1 MRTPLLRAVASPRFG
16 CRTSFDAPVREL
28 GDEAFGDHR
37 GVVRTAVVD
46 DDDVQVLPGLGHHAA
61 HGFGQQVRIAV
72 ARHDHRDLG
81 LCGNFEHCPFI
92 GGRSMGAG
100 VWRAHSRVRG
110 RGAWAPGGTAAA
122 FGLPCHAVPPQPI
135 LFCSHVVEWG
145 GAETVL
151 ADLLGA
157 LDRSRFAPHLACPA
171 AGPLPDRAH
180 ALGVPVHALSLRG
193 GSAFTKLCSLP
204 RAARELRHIA
214 REIGA
219 PLVYANSMIAGYA
232 AVLAQGPQ
240 LACLWHLHIVTQSR
254 VARFALRRAHAVIT
268 PSRAGA
274 LAVDARMAAS
284 KRLTVVPNG
293 VAAAFFTARG
303 TGLREAL
310 GLPPGAGL
318 VGMFGRLDPHKGHE
332 VLLRAM
338 ARLPDSA
345 HAVIVGGEA
354 FADSLAR
361 VRGYPERLRAVAAEG
376 GLEPRVHFLGHR
388 DDIAALMSQCDVVAV
403 PSTALES
410 APHAPS
416 PRHKPRRAQWSAAGS
431 AAFPN

>member
-1 MRTPLLRAVASPRFG
+1 M
-16 CRTSFDAPVREL
+16 
-28 GDEAFGDHR
+28 
-37 GVVRTAVVD
+37 
-46 DDDVQVLPGLGHHAA
+46 
-61 HGFGQQVRIAV
+61 
-72 ARHDHRDLG
+72 
-81 LCGNFEHCPFI
+81 
-92 GGRSMGAG
+92 
-100 VWRAHSRVRG
+100 
-110 RGAWAPGGTAAA
+110 
-122 FGLPCHAVPPQPI
+122 PPQPI

-171 AGPLPDRAH
+171 AGPLPDRAR

-254 VARFALRRAHAVIT
+254 VARFALRRSRAVIT

-284 KRLTVVPNG
+284 KRLTIVPNG
-293 VAAAFFTARG
+293 VAEAFFTARS

-310 GLPPGAGL
+310 GLPPGTGL

-361 VRGYPERLRAVAAEG
+361 VRGYPERLRAVAAQG

-410 APHAPS
+410 AP
-416 PRHKPRRAQWSAAGS
+416 RAVAEAQAAGRAVVGS
-431 AAFPN
+431 RIGGIPELIEPGVTGLLCAPGDEHELAESIGSLLADEALRRRQGTAARAHAERHYTLAQFARTVEVTCARVLAEAARGS

>member
-1 MRTPLLRAVASPRFG
+1 M
-16 CRTSFDAPVREL
+16 
-28 GDEAFGDHR
+28 
-37 GVVRTAVVD
+37 
-46 DDDVQVLPGLGHHAA
+46 
-61 HGFGQQVRIAV
+61 
-72 ARHDHRDLG
+72 
-81 LCGNFEHCPFI
+81 
-92 GGRSMGAG
+92 
-100 VWRAHSRVRG
+100 
-110 RGAWAPGGTAAA
+110 
-122 FGLPCHAVPPQPI
+122 PPQPI

-171 AGPLPDRAH
+171 AGPLPDRAR

-254 VARFALRRAHAVIT
+254 VARFALRRSRAVIT

-284 KRLTVVPNG
+284 KRLTIVPNG
-293 VAAAFFTARG
+293 VAEAFFTARS

-310 GLPPGAGL
+310 GLPPGTGL

-361 VRGYPERLRAVAAEG
+361 VRGYPERLRAVAAQG

-410 APHAPS
+410 AP
-416 PRHKPRRAQWSAAGS
+416 RAVAEAQAAGRAVVGS
-431 AAFPN
+431 RIGGIPELIEPGVTGLLCAPGDEHELAESIGSLLADEALRRRLGTAARAHAERHYTLAQFARTVEVTCARVLAEAARGS

>member
-1 MRTPLLRAVASPRFG
+1 M
-16 CRTSFDAPVREL
+16 
-28 GDEAFGDHR
+28 
-37 GVVRTAVVD
+37 
-46 DDDVQVLPGLGHHAA
+46 
-61 HGFGQQVRIAV
+61 
-72 ARHDHRDLG
+72 
-81 LCGNFEHCPFI
+81 
-92 GGRSMGAG
+92 
-100 VWRAHSRVRG
+100 
-110 RGAWAPGGTAAA
+110 
-122 FGLPCHAVPPQPI
+122 PPQPI

-171 AGPLPDRAH
+171 AGPLPDRAR

-254 VARFALRRAHAVIT
+254 VARFALPRARAVIT

-274 LAVDARMAAS
+274 LAVDANMAAS
-284 KRLTVVPNG
+284 KRLTIVPNG

-410 APHAPS
+410 AP
-416 PRHKPRRAQWSAAGS
+416 RAVAEAQAAGRAVVGS
-431 AAFPN
+431 RIGGIPELIEPGVTGLLCAPGDERELAESIGGLLADETLRRRLGTAARAHAERHYTLAQFARTVEATCARVLAEAARVS

>member
-1 MRTPLLRAVASPRFG
+1 M
-16 CRTSFDAPVREL
+16 
-28 GDEAFGDHR
+28 
-37 GVVRTAVVD
+37 
-46 DDDVQVLPGLGHHAA
+46 
-61 HGFGQQVRIAV
+61 
-72 ARHDHRDLG
+72 
-81 LCGNFEHCPFI
+81 
-92 GGRSMGAG
+92 
-100 VWRAHSRVRG
+100 
-110 RGAWAPGGTAAA
+110 
-122 FGLPCHAVPPQPI
+122 PPQPI

-171 AGPLPDRAH
+171 AGPLPDRAR

-254 VARFALRRAHAVIT
+254 VARFALRRARAVIT

-274 LAVDARMAAS
+274 LAVDANMAAS
-284 KRLTVVPNG
+284 NRLTIVPNG

-410 APHAPS
+410 APRAVAEAQAAARAVVGSRIGGIPELIEPGVTGLLCAPGDEHELAESIGSLLADEALRRRLGTAARAHAE
-416 PRHKPRRAQWSAAGS
+416 RHYTLAQFARTVEATCARVLAEAARGS
-431 AAFPN
+431 